1 MFRVSW
7 AREEMPCS
15 DLKKY
20 LVKHFWNI
28 QTFDNFCKVWP
39 RKYLVHYHYNWTSS
53 SHIFSEY
60 FNLKCFENTECF
72 GLGGYRILLGTWYL
86 GRTWQL
92 VHCNWFHFSP
102 TPCRYFWYLVLPPT
116 SLQTLRLLGT
126 VPMLLVTVQMLL
138 FSTFHAPPV
147 SRPLADSSQTFNL
160 SANECKLFAETPET
174 KISPQ
179 HWKKSVIQQNTLFCI
194 IFDQF
199 PTYSTPFQPNYN
211 FLKTLWNCCPQNIFT
226 FRIKSK
232 KGKCWSS
239 SLLEIVYVE
248 RQEIKVDGF
257 LLSSLLPLLYP
268 PLSLL

>member
-1 MFRVSW
+1 MFW
-7 AREEMPCS
+7 AWRIQNITW
-15 DLKKY
+15 Y
-20 LVKHFWNI
+20 LV
-28 QTFDNFCKVWP
+28 
-39 RKYLVHYHYNWTSS
+39 
-53 SHIFSEY
+53 
-60 FNLKCFENTECF
+60 
-72 GLGGYRILLGTWYL
+72 LGTWYL

-116 SLQTLRLLGT
+116 S
-126 VPMLLVTVQMLL
+126 VQILEATWY
-138 FSTFHAPPV
+138 STHATCYSTTPPV

-211 FLKTLWNCCPQNIFT
+211 FLKTL
-226 FRIKSK
+226 
-232 KGKCWSS
+232 
-239 SLLEIVYVE
+239 
-248 RQEIKVDGF
+248 
-257 LLSSLLPLLYP
+257 
-268 PLSLL
+268 